1 MIGNGLP
8 AICSLALLAACG
20 AHHPPAPK
28 PTGADPGRVLFQRY
42 CASCHLDVP
51 GEAPPLAGSPW
62 VTGPEHRLIRI
73 ALHGVRGVMEVSGKT
88 FDREMPGF
96 GQVLPDSDIASLLT
110 YVRGRFGAPS
120 GPVAEAQVSAIRAA
134 GQGRTGY
141 WSVTELLALP

>member
-1 MIGNGLP
+1 M
-8 AICSLALLAACG
+8 
-20 AHHPPAPK
+20 
-28 PTGADPGRVLFQRY
+28 LFQSY

-51 GEAPPLAGSPW
+51 DEAPPLAGSPW

-73 ALHGVRGVMEVSGKT
+73 ALHGVRGPMQVAGQS

-96 GQVLPDSDIASLLT
+96 AQVLSDSAIASLLT
-110 YVRGRFGAPS
+110 HVRKRFGAPS